1 MNSSKFE
8 SHCERCNIN
17 ESIIICSNCISFKL
31 LCSNCDEYIHS
42 LKSKTNHIRDRFK
55 IKPEEILY
63 EKDKS
68 DTNNIDTNSNNDMK
82 NNIIISKDK
91 HLIQNQYS
99 KEYLKEIK
107 DIFSKEKNELTYKN
121 QILESNLSKL
131 KSQFKLHTEELNN
144 KMREI
149 DEKSLHNKNAIEENM
164 KIYYKSTIIEKDNL
178 IKDLNIKIEMMI
190 EEDRDLKA
198 KLIKSE
204 KKVSEL
210 ESEIR
215 NKNSFYLKQ
224 EQKYETIISSLQE
237 ELVKNKEF
245 HINNYRN
252 EENRIINYYEDILYK
267 IKEENKLKFE
277 NLDSQLTIKDNT
289 IKELE
294 ALLNIS
300 TMTGSEDYKR
310 MKEEIESHKQNL
322 LCYRDRRL
330 EHEKEIEKYKFI
342 IDNMNKENNLLKNEI
357 RSLDNDYY
365 KVNKE
370 NDKLKVEISRMDKF
384 LISKN
389 LIK

>member
-1 MNSSKFE
+1 MNTSKFE
-8 SHCERCNIN
+8 SYCERCNIN

-55 IKPEEILY
+55 IKSEEISY

-68 DTNNIDTNSNNDMK
+68 ESNIDTNSNDNK
-82 NNIIISKDK
+82 NNVILSKDK
-91 HLIQNQYS
+91 YLIQNQYS

-131 KSQFKLHTEELNN
+131 KSQFTLYTEELNN

-164 KIYYKSTIIEKDNL
+164 KIYFKSTIIEKDNL

-190 EEDRDLKA
+190 EEDRDLKE
-198 KLIKSE
+198 KLIKYE

-215 NKNSFYLKQ
+215 NKDSFYLKQ

-237 ELVKNKEF
+237 DLVKSKEF
-245 HINNYRN
+245 HINNFRT
-252 EENRIINYYEDILYK
+252 EENRIINYYEEILYK
-267 IKEENKLKFE
+267 IREENKLKFE
-277 NLDSQLTIKDNT
+277 NLESQMTIKDNN

-294 ALLNIS
+294 SLLKIS
-300 TMTGSEDYKR
+300 TLTGSEEYKR